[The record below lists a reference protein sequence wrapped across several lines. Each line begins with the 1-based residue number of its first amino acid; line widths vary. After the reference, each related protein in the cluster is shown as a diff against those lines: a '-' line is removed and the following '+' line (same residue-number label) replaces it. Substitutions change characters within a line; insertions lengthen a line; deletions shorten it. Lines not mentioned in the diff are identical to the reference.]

1 MTEAQLA
8 ATHSV
13 PGSVAI
19 RLSVAAL
26 GAIGFALS
34 YDALRQMAVAVHIA
48 GPLTYLFP
56 LLIDGFI
63 AIGVCALIIL
73 RTAPTR
79 ARLYVWALVG
89 TATATSIWA
98 NALHAVR
105 LNQLPNRQRGLQLGD
120 LPVGLLSAVAPLAL
134 AGAVHLYIHIARHSR
149 TAHPNETSAQ
159 HTADPDPPNATPSTR
174 LVPSGQVNETTGAPI
189 AADAGHPAQP
199 ALPASDQAR
208 QRRTGRPPG
217 ADLDRLLEIARNAVA
232 SQGKVSRS
240 VVESAIRAEGL
251 PLGGE
256 RLTEIMKVVRAE
268 ADTPSD
274 HLVG

>member
-105 LNQLPNRQRGLQLGD
+105 LNQLPTRQRGLQLGD

-149 TAHPNETSAQ
+149 TAHPNETSAH
-159 HTADPDPPNATPSTR
+159 HTADPDPPNATPTR
-174 LVPSGQVNETTGAPI
+174 PIPSEQANETTDAPT
-189 AADAGHPAQP
+189 AADTGHQAQP
-199 ALPASDQAR
+199 ALPSPDQAR

-232 SQGKVSRS
+232 DQGKVSRS
-240 VVESAIRAEGL
+240 VVETAIRDKGL

-268 ADTPSD
+268 ADAPSD